1 MSNEGEKSQKPVAQ
15 SLSTAQVDAEAK
27 ATVDAPAAEKIV
39 DPEWDAK
46 MRQLFNGIAV
56 VIDDEVDK
64 AGASITTIIGQIRA
78 AGGHVVTLNELPDD
92 DADLSQFA
100 GASFFI
106 MDWQLEPTLT
116 ADDDGVLQ
124 GANIG
129 ATLEEE
135 NNKRKLSFLKRLSQS
150 RLAPVF
156 IFTAGKKFQ
165 VIKVLKRDSTLY
177 VEDRA
182 NHIFVEFKDDV
193 VGRGVFAVL
202 SEWVQRTPS
211 ALVLKAW
218 ERDYEQAKNATFL
231 ELYTKTVD
239 WPVMLWKT
247 FKDDGLAASDELG
260 RLITRIIFSRMTPF
274 DLDLNSLLPL
284 LGQDGDAEAYR
295 RKLLDVLESER
306 FVSETALHANSVA
319 PGDVFKAAGSDDYY
333 INIRPDCDCVARDG
347 QPLELYLLKGSRQ
360 SNPAKMI
367 DREHGTLQEGEGQAA
382 VFCMYQGKTIT
393 FNLKDIHLRRWEDV
407 KAERIGRLLPPF
419 LTRLQQRYAS
429 YLQRPGLP
437 RIPKEAIPPE
447 PAAKAAS
454 TTA

>member
-1 MSNEGEKSQKPVAQ
+1 MNNEGENALEAVAQ
-15 SLSTAQVDAEAK
+15 NLPTAQADAEAM
-27 ATVDAPAAEKIV
+27 ATGNAAAAEDTV
-39 DPEWDAK
+39 NPAWDAK

-56 VIDDEVDK
+56 VIDDEVEDPNS
-64 AGASITTIIGQIRA
+64 SITTIIGQIRA
-78 AGGHVVTLNELPDD
+78 AGGHVVTLKDLPDEG
-92 DADLSQFA
+92 ADLSQFA

-106 MDWQLEPTLT
+106 MDWQLESN
-116 ADDDGVLQ
+116 LQ
-124 GANIG
+124 GVTIG

-135 NNKRKLSFLKRLSQS
+135 NNKRKLDFLKRLSHS

-156 IFTAGKKFQ
+156 IFTAQKRYLVKN
-165 VIKVLKRDSTLY
+165 VLKRDPALY

-182 NHIFVEFKDDV
+182 NHIFVEWKNEV
-193 VGRGVFAVL
+193 ITKGVFSVL
-202 SEWVQRTPS
+202 SEWVQKTPS

-218 ERDYEQAKNATFL
+218 ERDYEQAKNAMFL

-274 DLDLNSLLPL
+274 DLDLEPLLPL
-284 LGQDGDAEAYR
+284 LGKDGNQEAYR
-295 RKLLDVLESER
+295 KKLLDVLESER
-306 FVSETALHANSVA
+306 FVLALALHANSVA

-333 INIRPDCDCVARDG
+333 INIRPDCDCVARNG
-347 QPLELYLLKGSRQ
+347 QPLELYLLKGGQQ

-367 DREHGTLQEGEGQAA
+367 SLEHGTLQENEAQAA

-393 FNLKDIHLRRWEDV
+393 FGLKDIHLRKWDEI
-407 KAERIGRLLPPF
+407 KADRIGRLLPPF

-437 RIPKEAIPPE
+437 KIPKEAIPPE
-447 PAAKAAS
+447 P
-454 TTA
+454 T

>member
-1 MSNEGEKSQKPVAQ
+1 MNDAGENPQEPVAQ
-15 SLSTAQVDAEAK
+15 NLPPAQADANAM
-27 ATVDAPAAEKIV
+27 AVGSAAGAANNV
-39 DPEWDAK
+39 DPAWDAK

-56 VIDDEVDK
+56 VIDDEVEEPNS
-64 AGASITTIIGQIRA
+64 SITKIIEQIRA
-78 AGGHVVTLNELPDD
+78 AGGHVVTLKELPDD
-92 DADLSQFA
+92 EADLSQFA

-106 MDWQLEPTLT
+106 MDWQLEPTLI
-116 ADDDGVLQ
+116 ADDAGVLQ
-124 GANIG
+124 GADIG
-129 ATLEEE
+129 ATLEKE
-135 NNKRKLSFLKRLSQS
+135 NNKRKLEFIKRLSQS

-156 IFTAGKKFQ
+156 IFTDGKKYR
-165 VIKVLKRDSTLY
+165 VTNVLKSDPTLY
-177 VEDRA
+177 VENRA
-182 NHIFVEFKDDV
+182 NHIFVAWKSDV
-193 VGRGVFAVL
+193 ITQGVFSVL
-202 SEWVQRTPS
+202 SEWVQKTPS

-218 ERDYEQAKNATFL
+218 ERDYEQAKNAMFL

-274 DLDLNSLLPL
+274 DLDLEPLLPL
-284 LGQDGDAEAYR
+284 LGKDGNEEAYR
-295 RKLLDVLESER
+295 NKLLDVLESER
-306 FVSETALHANSVA
+306 FVLAPALHANSVA

-367 DREHGTLQEGEGQAA
+367 SLEHGTLQENEAQAA

-393 FNLKDIHLRRWEDV
+393 FGLKEIYLRKWDEIKTD
-407 KAERIGRLLPPF
+407 RIGRLLPPF

-437 RIPKEAIPPE
+437 KIPKEAIPPDPIE
-447 PAAKAAS
+447 KAAPAA
-454 TTA
+454 